1 MGYKI
6 LFLGPR
12 NSPILVW
19 LKKQNENVFS
29 TEERITKEFVIENK
43 FDFLISYGYRFIINK
58 DILNLFP
65 NTAINLHIS
74 LLPYNRGS
82 DPNFWSF
89 IDGTPKGVS
98 IHYINEGVDTGDIIA
113 QKEVSF
119 GSLNQETLFTTYNK
133 LQREIQKLFFQ
144 NWNSIKK
151 QSNSRT
157 PQEGA
162 STYHKAKDKEG
173 LLYLIESEGWNTKVS
188 KLIKYYEGLK
198 SSQT

>member
-188 KLIKYYEGLK
+188 KLIKYHEGLK
-198 SSQT
+198 SSQI